1 MTRYV
6 LVLERGL
13 SEGAGLVV
21 DGRAYA
27 ERQGFFLGPTVLDG
41 ISPDMA
47 LAREEIF
54 GPVLCISR
62 AANIDDAID
71 QVNAGKLGNMAVVF
85 TSSGGTARTFRERAE
100 VGMVGVNV
108 GGWPSPSPSIP
119 SPAGRARSSVTCTSK
134 AATASTSTPG
144 RRWSS
149 RSGEEEITVTGLHED
164 VVEESLKPEWVQRA
178 KLSYHTVELFGSTG
192 NITEAD
198 IAPIMKG
205 AIDIHVHGYPEA
217 LVDTGWDFGEIARA
231 CYDAGMRAICC
242 KSHHLDTAPMAYFVQ
257 QILDRYG
264 KDRGRTEQF
273 RVFGGV
279 VLDYAVGGLNPVAV
293 KTSLKLGGKCVWLP
307 SHDAAHHRQV
317 LGEPGGS
324 RSLPRTEVCGPR
336 STRSSTWWP
345 SMAPSWTR
353 VTSAPASV
361 SSSSRKRARRV
372 SSAS

>member
-1 MTRYV
+1 M
-6 LVLERGL
+6 
-13 SEGAGLVV
+13 
-21 DGRAYA
+21 
-27 ERQGFFLGPTVLDG
+27 
-41 ISPDMA
+41 
-47 LAREEIF
+47 
-54 GPVLCISR
+54 
-62 AANIDDAID
+62 
-71 QVNAGKLGNMAVVF
+71 
-85 TSSGGTARTFRERAE
+85 
-100 VGMVGVNV
+100 
-108 GGWPSPSPSIP
+108 
-119 SPAGRARSSVTCTSK
+119 
-134 AATASTSTPG
+134 
-144 RRWSS
+144 
-149 RSGEEEITVTGLHED
+149 TGLHED

-264 KDRGRTEQF
+264 KDRGRTERF

-279 VLDYAVGGLNPVAV
+279 VLNYAVGGLNPVAV

-317 LGEPGGS
+317 LGEPGGIEILTEDGGLRPEIYQIFDLVAEYGAILDTCHLGTRERFVVIEEARKVGVERVLITHPQFS
-324 RSLPRTEVCGPR
+324 VNRATPEQQADMGRLGAYVGLYMYGTVPHFNNPGCDREEMLDVIRKVGPERLVLATDHGSMLLPPPAEAMKLYVRLLLALGVDRGDIDTMVKRNPAWLLGLEEDSEEIP
-336 STRSSTWWP
+336 P
-345 SMAPSWTR
+345 S
-353 VTSAPASV
+353 
-361 SSSSRKRARRV
+361 
-372 SSAS
+372 